1 MATIVELMV
10 ELGLKDDG
18 FEAGM
23 KEAPKE
29 ADKAVGGIK
38 DKFKGLGDKL
48 APVAKAAGVA
58 AGAAVVAGALI
69 GIEQEA
75 VTDKL
80 AAQLNLSESE
90 SELAGSIAGKLY
102 AQAYGESFED
112 ITETVGEV
120 LGTFEGLTAESVE
133 RVAVKAADLEA
144 AFDIEDAVSRAGVL
158 VKTGLA
164 RDVDHAMDLI
174 AASMQEV
181 APGLRDE
188 LGEATT
194 EYSKFFADLGFTG
207 EETFALLAAADDKF
221 SLDKTGDAIKELS
234 IRATDGSTS
243 TQEAFAAMGMNA
255 DLMALDI
262 ARGGEDARAAFDM
275 IVDGLL
281 DIRDPAKRAQTA
293 VALFGTPVED
303 LSVAQIPEFLSSLQG
318 VGDGLGDVE
327 GRADRLGDTLND
339 NAQTKITTFKRSIE
353 QTLARIVEMPGPI
366 GTASTAI
373 AGMGQAVAPVA
384 PALTGLA
391 VVFQGK
397 LGSIVKI
404 ATGAFS
410 KVGAAFGALSKL
422 VMANP
427 WVALIAATIALVT
440 LIVANWDKIKAFLA
454 AVWDWIKR
462 TVAAVADWFQR
473 TFGDALAAVGKAI
486 TGWISSVKK
495 WFSNVWTWIRT
506 TVSDLW
512 SRVKSIF
519 KAGLDALVNFVL
531 NWTLVGRLAKH
542 WDAIKEGVSKVKQW
556 FVDRWNDIIGFF
568 ERIPGRI
575 GAAAR
580 GMWDGIKE
588 AFRGVINTIIG
599 WWNNFHIELTVPTNS
614 FTELIGLAGK
624 GFRIDTPNIPKL
636 HDGGIVPGV
645 PGTEVPVILEAGER
659 VIPRDQA
666 GGPLAGAT
674 FVIQG
679 LPETVAQDV
688 GRRVGMEVRWATG

>member
-23 KEAPKE
+23 KEAPRE
-29 ADKAVGGIK
+29 AEKAVGGIK
-38 DKFKGLGDKL
+38 DKFEGLSDKL

-102 AQAYGESFED
+102 ADAYGESFED

-133 RVAVKAADLEA
+133 RVAAKAADLEA

-174 AASMQEV
+174 TASMQEV

-234 IRATDGSTS
+234 IRATDGSTA
-243 TQEAFAAMGMNA
+243 TQEAFATMGMNA
-255 DLMALDI
+255 ELMAQDI
-262 ARGGEDARAAFDM
+262 ARGGDDARAAFDM
-275 IVDGLL
+275 IVNGLM
-281 DIRDPAKRAQTA
+281 DIKDPAKRAQTA

-303 LSVAQIPEFLSSLQG
+303 LSVAQIPEFLASLQG
-318 VGDGLGDVE
+318 VGDGMEDVE
-327 GRADRLGDTLND
+327 GRADALGDTLND
-339 NAQTKITTFKRSIE
+339 NAQTKITAFKRSIE
-353 QTLARIVEMPGPI
+353 QTLAKVVEMPGLI
-366 GTASTAI
+366 GTAATAV
-373 AGMGQAVAPVA
+373 AGLGQAAAPVA
-384 PALTGLA
+384 PALAIMATQGGLN
-391 VVFQGK
+391 
-397 LGSIVKI
+397 
-404 ATGAFS
+404 
-410 KVGAAFGALSKL
+410 LSKL
-422 VMANP
+422 SGLATSAFGVIKTGFGAMSKFVMANP
-427 WVALIAATIALVT
+427 WVALIAATVALVT
-440 LIVANWDKIKAFLA
+440 LIVANWDKIKEFLKK
-454 AVWDWIKR
+454 VWDWIVQ
-462 TVAAVADWFQR
+462 TVSTVTDWFS
-473 TFGDALAAVGKAI
+473 DAWDKATSFVKDLVVGWVSTI
-486 TGWISSVKK
+486 RSVLSGIWNWIKDTVKSV
-495 WFSNVWTWIRT
+495 WDT
-506 TVSDLW
+506 
-512 SRVKSIF
+512 VKSIF
-519 KAGLDALVNFVL
+519 RGALDFVVDL
-531 NWTLVGRLAKH
+531 IMNWTLPGLLAKH
-542 WDAIKEGVSKVKQW
+542 WDTIKDAVSAVGDFFRDVW
-556 FVDRWNDIIGFF
+556 NGIVDFF
-568 ERIPGRI
+568 AKMPQRI
-575 GAAAR
+575 GNAAK
-580 GMWDGIKE
+580 GMWDGIKD

-599 WWNNFHIELTVPTNS
+599 WWNDFAVELRVPTNS

-645 PGTEVPVILEAGER
+645 PGTEVPAILEAGER

-666 GGPLAGAT
+666 GGPTIGQ
-674 FVIQG
+674 VVVQG
-679 LPETVAQDV
+679 LPESVAMDTA
-688 GRRVGMEVRWATG
+688 RRVGMEIRWATG